1 MGDCDLTE
9 TLAPNHMKFLSDW
22 ESGSADWNAA
32 DGWVEFEFKT
42 PVPVEKHTT
51 YFINAAVVGNTD
63 YSKEVT
69 WWSGG
74 AYGDGG
80 QNSRSGNTFT
90 SGPDGS
96 ASDPLEDGNKPTDE
110 LRASY
115 TRQTGDWRWVKNFRN
130 VLATKFKRCVSS
142 TA

>member
-51 YFINAAVVGNTD
+51 YFINAAVVGNPD
-63 YSKEVT
+63 YSKEVI

-80 QNSRSGNTFT
+80 QNSRLGNNFAAAA
-90 SGPDGS
+90 GGVL
-96 ASDPLEDGNKPTDE
+96 DPVEDAQKPTNE
-110 LRASY
+110 MRASY
-115 TRQTGDWRWVKNFRN
+115 PRQTGDWRWEKNYRT
-130 VLATKFKRCVSS
+130 VLA
-142 TA
+142 